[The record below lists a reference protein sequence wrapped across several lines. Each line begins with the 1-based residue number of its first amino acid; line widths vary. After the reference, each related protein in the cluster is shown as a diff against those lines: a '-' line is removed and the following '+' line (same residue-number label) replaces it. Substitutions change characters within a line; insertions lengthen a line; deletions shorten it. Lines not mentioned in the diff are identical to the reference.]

1 MPAWKKVIVSGSDAK
16 LNSLLVTQS
25 VTASVGD
32 FTTELTASGLH
43 YPTADGGADYVLT
56 TDGNGKLTFEYIR
69 TIYETVKNVGT
80 QSLAKG
86 TPVYTVDTTGNTFN
100 VDLADAIDTG
110 KMPASFILA
119 QALAPDEEGLGIIL
133 GFINGVNT
141 SQFGEGDVV
150 FVAPGGG
157 YTNVQPTGS
166 ALIQP
171 LGQVLKV
178 DASNGSGVVFNPGV
192 TTGLPNI
199 EPGKLWVGN
208 SDGVPTAIFTSS
220 LYSGSYSGSFKGN
233 GSQLTGVT
241 VPFTSITS
249 KPTLVSG
256 SSQITYSQIAGV
268 PTTLISSSTGTDNYI
283 PRYLNGKALEN
294 SLIYDNGTNV
304 GIGTTSPQVV
314 LHLHTTDG
322 IRLPTGSYGQRPL
335 TPIAGTLRFNNS
347 VDAGAGAL
355 EYYTGA
361 TWATVVGNR
370 TEVLVTLE
378 YLVLSGGGGGG
389 SANTSPSSHG
399 GGGGGGGAYSS
410 GSLSFYRSPYR
421 DQVFTVTVGAGGAQN
436 SAGQTST
443 LVDYDSVTIISR
455 GGGGRGGNNT
465 NANGGNGA
473 SGGGGRGG
481 SSPGTGGSRL
491 IAGLGNNGGDGNI
504 NYRGGGGG
512 GFTSAGTAGSSR
524 PDGGAG
530 IKLSSI
536 AWPSLPAAG
545 VCGGGGGGAGVSGDT
560 NYMTGGSASFGGG
573 IGVGA
578 DTGTGVAYPGATGT
592 ANSGGGGGG
601 SGKTYTTGYA
611 GGSGVAVIKY
621 AGSSA
626 IATGGTV
633 TTSGGYVYHTFTGT
647 GTLTFTRLS

>member
-100 VDLADAIDTG
+100 VDLADAIDAG

-283 PRYLNGKALEN
+283 PRFLNGKALEN

-304 GIGTTSPQVV
+304 GIRTTSPSYNLDVNGTGRFGSNLV
-314 LHLHTTDG
+314 
-322 IRLPTGSYGQRPL
+322 ITGSVSINSTEAITIPVGTISQRPG
-335 TPIAGTLRFNNS
+335 TPQSGMVRYNTETTFI
-347 VDAGAGAL
+347 
-355 EYYTGA
+355 EYYNGITWISLTGA
-361 TWATVVGNR
+361 TDIN
-370 TEVLVTLE
+370 TEGGTLSSIVSGSVS
-378 YLVLSGGGGGG
+378 YLVHTFTTSGTFTV
-389 SANTSPSSHG
+389 SNSSKTVRYFIIG
-399 GGGGGGGAYSS
+399 GGGGGGGSTTY
-410 GSLSFYRSPYR
+410 GSAF
-421 DQVFTVTVGAGGAQN
+421 A
-436 SAGQTST
+436 
-443 LVDYDSVTIISR
+443 
-455 GGGGRGGNNT
+455 
-465 NANGGNGA
+465 
-473 SGGGGRGG
+473 
-481 SSPGTGGSRL
+481 
-491 IAGLGNNGGDGNI
+491 
-504 NYRGGGGG
+504 
-512 GFTSAGTAGSSR
+512 
-524 PDGGAG
+524 
-530 IKLSSI
+530 
-536 AWPSLPAAG
+536 
-545 VCGGGGGGAGVSGDT
+545 GGGGGGAGGVISGT
-560 NYMTGGSASFGGG
+560 VTLSPGSYSIVIGGGGARGNLSTTQYGGSQGGN
-573 IGVGA
+573 
-578 DTGTGVAYPGATGT
+578 GTSTSALGLT
-592 ANSGGGGGG
+592 AVGGGGGG
-601 SGKTYTTGYA
+601 ASTAATANNAGLSGGSGGGAGLRAYNTLTSGGSGTSGQGNAGGNAGANSGAAGGGGGGGVRTAGQAAPFASPASAASGARGLGALFLNSSGYYAAGGYGGGTVSGSYVTGNSPANTGNGGPGSYAGGNNGGA
-611 GGSGVAVIKY
+611 GGSGVVLIY
-621 AGSSA
+621 YP
-626 IATGGTV
+626 I
-633 TTSGGYVYHTFTGT
+633 
-647 GTLTFTRLS
+647 